1 MNTAP
6 PGSALA
12 ELSRRKA
19 LAASSHRGAQK
30 EAPGIRFQRRLQ
42 AKSSSLAHDTAQTL
56 WAPRTGGLLLLSP
69 FPITVPGLGT
79 CLQASGD

>member
-19 LAASSHRGAQK
+19 LAASSYRGAQK
-30 EAPGIRFQRRLQ
+30 EALGIRFQRRLQ

-56 WAPRTGGLLLLSP
+56 WASRTGGLLPAP